1 MESTTGGINSLTVSK
16 YYTGEPVTFTTD
28 EIGVPTIGSG
38 TPLENSDYEI
48 TYANNTNAGTAKMFL
63 IGKSS
68 YENSIKEYNFTIN
81 KTPVTEVTAN
91 DYVEKIADA
100 KPEDYK
106 TALGMVIKAKV
117 PGTNKVLTLT
127 EGTDYT
133 VAYSISGTTLTA
145 TATLKSTSNFT
156 NPTNT
161 AILTK
166 TATITKATLNRK
178 TSS

>member
-1 MESTTGGINSLTVSK
+1 MLK
-16 YYTGEPVTFTTD
+16 
-28 EIGVPTIGSG
+28 
-38 TPLENSDYEI
+38 
-48 TYANNTNAGTAKMFL
+48 
-63 IGKSS
+63 
-68 YENSIKEYNFTIN
+68 
-81 KTPVTEVTAN
+81 
-91 DYVEKIADA
+91 KIADA

-145 TATLKSTSNFT
+145 TATLKNTSNFT
-156 NPTNT
+156 NPTGGT

-166 TATITKATLNRK
+166 TATITKATLK
-178 TSS
+178 TGKHQVKRNFFHIQWTGC

>member
-1 MESTTGGINSLTVSK
+1 MK
-16 YYTGEPVTFTTD
+16 
-28 EIGVPTIGSG
+28 
-38 TPLENSDYEI
+38 
-48 TYANNTNAGTAKMFL
+48 
-63 IGKSS
+63 
-68 YENSIKEYNFTIN
+68 
-81 KTPVTEVTAN
+81 
-91 DYVEKIADA
+91 KIADA

-166 TATITKATLNRK
+166 TATITKATLK
-178 TSS
+178 PETSS

>member
-1 MESTTGGINSLTVSK
+1 
-16 YYTGEPVTFTTD
+16 
-28 EIGVPTIGSG
+28 
-38 TPLENSDYEI
+38 
-48 TYANNTNAGTAKMFL
+48 MFL

-127 EGTDYT
+127 EVQT
-133 VAYSISGTTLTA
+133 
-145 TATLKSTSNFT
+145 
-156 NPTNT
+156 
-161 AILTK
+161 IL
-166 TATITKATLNRK
+166 
-178 TSS
+178 